1 MGSNLKELADAACRG
16 QTLHQTKPTIQK
28 GSKQQIKKS
37 ERERERER
45 TERAGKKRLQMARSH
60 EISIGQSECD
70 LLFIAVNLRLWP
82 MVCPTKQCRKRQG
95 FRASTAVGRT
105 HGAFVCLHGAPWP
118 KRGSQIQPDPTRSNQ
133 ISHRSNPTN
142 VRSLQTSSDILHTD
156 ASEACHVAG

>member
-1 MGSNLKELADAACRG
+1 MA
-16 QTLHQTKPTIQK
+16 KPYIRQSLQSRK
-28 GSKQQIKKS
+28 VQSSKSK
-37 ERERERER
+37 RARERER

-118 KRGSQIQPDPTRSNQ
+118 KRGSQIQPDPTRF
-133 ISHRSNPTN
+133 HTDPTN
-142 VRSLQTSSDILHTD
+142 VRSLPTYILHMLQMLLKLL
-156 ASEACHVAG
+156 AMSLGKWRRMLPNAVNHFSV

>member
-16 QTLHQTKPTIQK
+16 QTLHQ
-28 GSKQQIKKS
+28 QQIKKS
-37 ERERERER
+37 ERERER

-118 KRGSQIQPDPTRSNQ
+118 KRGSQIQPDPTRF
-133 ISHRSNPTN
+133 HTDPTN